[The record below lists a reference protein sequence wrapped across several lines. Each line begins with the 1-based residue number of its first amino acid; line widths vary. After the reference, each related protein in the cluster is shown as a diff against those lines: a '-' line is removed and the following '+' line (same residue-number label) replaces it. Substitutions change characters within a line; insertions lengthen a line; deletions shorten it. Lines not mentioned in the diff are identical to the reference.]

1 MWDLPPSTE
10 AESRDEGVA
19 TPEGMG
25 SLVLQIKIE
34 NENQSGLL
42 LQILQTVKKNA

>member
-1 MWDLPPSTE
+1 
-10 AESRDEGVA
+10 VA